1 MSKNNFR
8 FETLQVHAGQ
18 APDSAT
24 NSRAVPIY
32 QTVCYQF
39 DSSQH
44 GADLF
49 ELKVPGNI
57 YTRLSNPTTD
67 TFEARVAALEGG
79 IGAVATSSGQAAQ
92 LTALTTIVKKG
103 QNIVCSPF
111 VYGGTF
117 NQFKHTFADWGIEV
131 RFADNDKAG
140 SLEKLIDDNT
150 RALYVETIGNP
161 GFSIPDIEAVAAV
174 AHGHGIPLVV
184 DNTFGCC
191 GYLCAPLRW
200 GADILTA
207 AATKWIGGHGTAMGG
222 VIVDGGSFD
231 WAAGGK
237 FPQLTGPSP
246 SYHGL
251 SYTDTFGRAA
261 FITKC
266 RTEGLRDLGACL
278 SPFNSFEMIIGL
290 ETLSLRVERESQNAL
305 ALARYFAAHP
315 QVESVSYPGL
325 EDDPNY
331 ANAVKYMHNGFGA
344 VLSVVLKGSKEQTV
358 TFVDN
363 LKLVSHVANVGDC
376 KTLIVQPSATTHSQ
390 LSPQEQAAAGVSP
403 SMLRI
408 SAGIEHI
415 DDLIDDF
422 EASFEKIK

>member
-1 MSKNNFR
+1 
-8 FETLQVHAGQ
+8 
-18 APDSAT
+18 
-24 NSRAVPIY
+24 
-32 QTVCYQF
+32 
-39 DSSQH
+39 
-44 GADLF
+44 
-49 ELKVPGNI
+49 
-57 YTRLSNPTTD
+57 
-67 TFEARVAALEGG
+67 
-79 IGAVATSSGQAAQ
+79 
-92 LTALTTIVKKG
+92 
-103 QNIVCSPF
+103 
-111 VYGGTF
+111 
-117 NQFKHTFADWGIEV
+117 
-131 RFADNDKAG
+131 
-140 SLEKLIDDNT
+140 
-150 RALYVETIGNP
+150 
-161 GFSIPDIEAVAAV
+161 
-174 AHGHGIPLVV
+174 
-184 DNTFGCC
+184 
-191 GYLCAPLRW
+191 
-200 GADILTA
+200 
-207 AATKWIGGHGTAMGG
+207 AMGG
-222 VIVDGGSFD
+222 VIVDGGTFD
-231 WAAGGK
+231 WAASGK

-246 SYHGL
+246 SYHGM

-315 QVESVSYPGL
+315 LVESVSYPGL
-325 EDDPNY
+325 EDDPNH

-363 LKLVSHVANVGDC
+363 LRLVSHVANVGDC

-415 DDLIDDF
+415 DDLIEDF
-422 EASFEKIK
+422 EYAFEKIK